1 MLLCIYL
8 LHALIKL
15 NTIGVVVSYLCP
27 YCDDLKMSKIGL
39 TCNSINLKTA
49 VISSMNNPLLEN
61 EALPAFSEILP
72 EHIEPALDE
81 VLKQAKLAVDN
92 LLSKLKTPTWETLV
106 VPMEELDA
114 RIHQVWSPVSHLNSV
129 MNSEEL
135 RAAYNACL
143 PKLSEFGTD
152 LGQNKDL
159 YEAYKAIAISDQY
172 QLLDVAQKKVIDNSL
187 RDFRL
192 SGVELSQTKR
202 DQFKTISQSLSE
214 LTAKFEENV
223 MDSTQ
228 SWQKNITDES
238 LLSGLPD
245 SAKAMAAQVAQRA
258 NKKGWLFT
266 LDFPSYLPLITY
278 ADNRALRKEV
288 YTAFATRAS
297 DQGINGNQ
305 WDNTSV
311 IAEILSLRH
320 QLANLIGFDNHAER
334 SIETKMAQSSQQVL
348 DFLGDLAT
356 RSKPIAEKEFVEL
369 QSFAK
374 ENTELRGV
382 EAWDMTYFSEKLRQ
396 QRYAISQEEIK
407 SYFPEDKVVS
417 GLFAVVNRLYGLNI
431 VERHDIDVW
440 HPSVRF
446 FDIFDESGA
455 SRGQFYL
462 DLYARSHKRG
472 GAWMDEC
479 LSHRL
484 TPNGLQIPVAY
495 LTCNFSEP
503 IGDKPAL
510 FSHNEVT
517 TLFHEFGHGLH
528 HMLTK
533 IHYAGVSG
541 INGVPWDAVELPS
554 QFMENW
560 CWEREALDLIS
571 GHFETGETLPSALFD
586 KMIAARNFQSAMVMI
601 RQLEFSLFD
610 FRLHLEFDPE
620 QEGQA
625 EKVLAEVREE
635 ISVVI
640 PPAFSRFGHSF
651 SHIFAGGYAAGYY
664 SYKWAEVLS
673 ADAFSKF
680 EEKGIFD
687 RKTGVEFLQAILEQG
702 GSREPMDL
710 FVEFRGRKP
719 EIDALLRHSGIAA

>member
-1 MLLCIYL
+1 MCIYL

-15 NTIGVVVSYLCP
+15 NTIGAVVSYLCP

-39 TCNSINLKTA
+39 LCNSINLKTA
-49 VISSMNNPLLEN
+49 VLSSMNNPLLEN

-152 LGQNKDL
+152 LGQNEDL

-278 ADNRALRKEV
+278 ADNRALRKEA

-297 DQGINGNQ
+297 DQGINGVQ

-431 VERHDIDVW
+431 VERHDIDIW

-484 TPNGLQIPVAY
+484 TPNGFQIPVAY

-635 ISVVI
+635 ISVFI